1 MPLHRYE
8 KRHEKVLSLPR
19 FATRLLLSLLFR
31 LAS

>member
-19 FATRLLLSLLFR
+19 FARRLLLSLLFR